1 MTLDTLASLITDHW
15 VLILLVLCPIA
26 VVTMALAALN
36 CEACGAPFGIFRRR
50 NRTIDLCIRC
60 ALVHDF
66 RQAKDTRDAPPA
78 DRRGPKPDS
87 PDSPDSPGSS
97 ALPMASSVPSAKSP
111 KTEAQE
117 DRRPEILPDPRLAVR

>member
-1 MTLDTLASLITDHW
+1 MTLDTLASLVADHW
-15 VLILLVLCPIA
+15 VLILLVLCPI
-26 VVTMALAALN
+26 VIVTMALAALN

-66 RQAKDTRDAPPA
+66 RQAKETRDAPPT

-87 PDSPDSPGSS
+87 S
-97 ALPMASSVPSAKSP
+97 AVPTASSVPSAKSP